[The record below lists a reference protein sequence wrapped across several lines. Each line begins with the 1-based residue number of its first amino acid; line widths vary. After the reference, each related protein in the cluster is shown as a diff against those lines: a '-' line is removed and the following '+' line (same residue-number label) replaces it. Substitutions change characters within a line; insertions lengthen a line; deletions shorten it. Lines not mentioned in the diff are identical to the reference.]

1 MKNVRQFQER
11 FRAWLGPNPEAK
23 ARIMARL
30 SGYSLGYVRRAA
42 GLTCEQPWPGSRRF
56 VCRMAALGCTDRPW
70 RDRPP
75 EELRR
80 AFREREVLVDLQREA
95 NGNI

>member
-1 MKNVRQFQER
+1 MKAERFQER
-11 FRAWLGPNPEAK
+11 FRAWLGPHPESK
-23 ARIMARL
+23 VRIVARL

-42 GLTCEQPWPGSRRF
+42 GLAGEKPWPGSRRF
-56 VCRMAALGCTDRPW
+56 VRRMAALGCTDRPW

-80 AFREREVLVDLQREA
+80 AFREREVLLDPWRETGGEA
-95 NGNI
+95 